1 MQGFSLF
8 SRTFLIQKPSKRCI
22 NFIKNVGRTPISK
35 KNLDKNVVQVIK
47 YMRAFPTY
55 LSVQRACCHTISN
68 ICMDVECAK
77 RLVIDYSIHVDVMN
91 AIKQFYDKDWKL
103 CWLACSAIWN
113 MTRSN
118 EARCEFPLSIVNLLM
133 KVLVMQPQNQ
143 YVVNT
148 ALGCLSNLSL
158 NHVLKRK
165 IGEVENMLNLLRMME
180 RNISDVTVSATAAGL
195 IANLAVNDT
204 IAHRLV
210 DFGAIGTLRR
220 MFSFE
225 YDDVVFLRNSVAAL
239 GNCSTSSLFLE
250 RCIENKI
257 VEILYG
263 LLQINNDLSIN
274 ALIANSLHALGLQ
287 VGSKTTSFHLASM
300 HGLVNAFDRLMFN
313 NDEEEDIDFNSK
325 DKNGQT
331 MISYA
336 IHGGHSEMVAFLAC
350 CDAKIGDEDLT
361 KEISQDFQDIIKCSQ
376 ERAINVRNEYVY
388 ILNNTLPLNLDII
401 TTINTYLSSHSLI
414 RGKDGSII

>member
-1 MQGFSLF
+1 
-8 SRTFLIQKPSKRCI
+8 
-22 NFIKNVGRTPISK
+22 
-35 KNLDKNVVQVIK
+35 
-47 YMRAFPTY
+47 
-55 LSVQRACCHTISN
+55 
-68 ICMDVECAK
+68 
-77 RLVIDYSIHVDVMN
+77 
-91 AIKQFYDKDWKL
+91 
-103 CWLACSAIWN
+103 
-113 MTRSN
+113 
-118 EARCEFPLSIVNLLM
+118 M

-210 DFGAIGTLRR
+210 DFGALGTLRR

-274 ALIANSLHALGLQ
+274 TLIANSLHALGLQ

-350 CDAKIGDEDLT
+350 CDANIGDEDLT
-361 KEISQDFQDIIKCSQ
+361 KEISQDFQDIIKCSR